1 MKTKDLTN
9 ILVKKAKIIRKET
22 SNHFVNNKRTPAQF
36 ADSLKYIYIKKI
48 KNKKNN
54 SLEARAMTEDQ

>member
-36 ADSLKYIYIKKI
+36 ADSLKNIYIKKI
-48 KNKKNN
+48 
-54 SLEARAMTEDQ
+54 